1 MGISLHAG
9 IVNCDPWAADGV
21 VGASRLSPG
30 ARLLLLLLFMFH
42 SLEKGV

>member
-1 MGISLHAG
+1 MHAG

-21 VGASRLSPG
+21 VRAVI
-30 ARLLLLLLFMFH
+30 AWLLLLLLFMYLLLR